1 MEKQQVIKKVKRS
14 FSCPYCSKSY
24 QRKLYYDRHYSCCKL
39 LHTSNKKN
47 NLIDLEE
54 SGDIPTR
61 RELYIMVQE
70 LSSKYELLLKHT
82 TKLQSYVY
90 RKKKQINLLEWL
102 KQDCIG
108 SKHMIPK
115 YDMDLKKWLANIDK
129 DEEKVFNMDVLNCV
143 FENGDILSTMIHVIK
158 QYETTLHTKEIFR
171 VFIIN
176 GFGDNEKE
184 NITCRKV
191 YVYDDNDWRIFKKDE
206 IHNLEYMFSK
216 ILLKRFKEWQIKYQE
231 AIIENKQNMGEIY
244 QKNLQIVMGGS
255 LRRDQIKKKF
265 HQLFASYVLKYITNE
280 LEIKE

>member
-1 MEKQQVIKKVKRS
+1 
-14 FSCPYCSKSY
+14 
-24 QRKLYYDRHYSCCKL
+24 
-39 LHTSNKKN
+39 
-47 NLIDLEE
+47 
-54 SGDIPTR
+54 
-61 RELYIMVQE
+61 
-70 LSSKYELLLKHT
+70 
-82 TKLQSYVY
+82 
-90 RKKKQINLLEWL
+90 
-102 KQDCIG
+102 
-108 SKHMIPK
+108 
-115 YDMDLKKWLANIDK
+115 NIDK

-143 FENGDILSTMIHVIK
+143 FENGDILSTMIRVIK